1 MFRDE
6 HTYVPIGEGEIYTVI
21 ILYSQD
27 IARLGDGIAR
37 IEGFVVFVPG
47 TEIGDEIQIKLEKV
61 LPTLRLQPLLS
72 KCRLREI
79 NENILN

>member
-6 HTYVPIGEGEIYTVI
+6 RTYVPIGEDETYNVTI
-21 ILYSQD
+21 QD

-61 LPTLRLQPLLS
+61 LP
-72 KCRLREI
+72 
-79 NENILN
+79 NFAFANIVE

>member
-6 HTYVPIGEGEIYTVI
+6 RTYVPIGEGETYNVTI
-21 ILYSQD
+21 QD

-61 LPTLRLQPLLS
+61 FPNFAFATLV
-72 KCRLREI
+72 E
-79 NENILN
+79 

>member
-6 HTYVPIGEGEIYTVI
+6 RTYVPIGEDETYNVTI
-21 ILYSQD
+21 QD

-61 LPTLRLQPLLS
+61 LPNFAFATVV
-72 KCRLREI
+72 E
-79 NENILN
+79 

>member
-6 HTYVPIGEGEIYTVI
+6 RTYVPIGEGETYNVT

-27 IARLGDGIAR
+27 IARLGDGIPR

-47 TEIGDEIQIKLEKV
+47 TEIGDEI
-61 LPTLRLQPLLS
+61 
-72 KCRLREI
+72 
-79 NENILN
+79 

>member
-6 HTYVPIGEGEIYTVI
+6 RTYVPIGEDETYNVTI
-21 ILYSQD
+21 QD

-37 IEGFVVFVPG
+37 IEGFLDFVPG

-61 LPTLRLQPLLS
+61 LPNFAFTTVV
-72 KCRLREI
+72 E
-79 NENILN
+79 

>member
-6 HTYVPIGEGEIYTVI
+6 RTYVPIGEGEIYNVI

-37 IEGFVVFVPG
+37 IEGLVVFVPG

-61 LPTLRLQPLLS
+61 LPNFAFATVV
-72 KCRLREI
+72 E
-79 NENILN
+79 

>member
-6 HTYVPIGEGEIYTVI
+6 RTYVPIGEDETYNVTI
-21 ILYSQD
+21 QD

-37 IEGFVVFVPG
+37 IEGFLVFVPG

-61 LPTLRLQPLLS
+61 FP
-72 KCRLREI
+72 
-79 NENILN
+79 NFAFANIV